1 MGGNQS
7 KNFLNVSSNLKTNKK
22 TTSLSTKNKQY
33 PNTNSNNNASN
44 KKLFNTNNQG
54 SKNIENFNI
63 SNGEEFK
70 KNLNKEIGKIMNIME
85 SSEKLHHKRITKLS
99 NMNNSNSRIL
109 LNSNK
114 SNKSISKNL
123 SKSKIYNSNINNNNC
138 SNNNNISNNLFYETN
153 NFSGCNNENN
163 FQGQSNI
170 SNNYNDNDNNSQIID
185 QNPYSSVISAG
196 KGNKSKVPMIAH
208 SIQKMEMEKEEYFN
222 NLKKIKSNYEKY
234 NTNKN
239 KKGMNKKLDNKLE
252 FVNPNKKIP
261 NSYENIEE
269 NKELVRLL
277 LKNPRD
283 MTMEEKVYINSL
295 DDKEFRRLIQY
306 LKVKSRELQW
316 RGNDLGSGHYN
327 DLIIKIDRETER
339 YLNVFNIPILI
350 FNLII
355 KIKIKNK

>member
-1 MGGNQS
+1 
-7 KNFLNVSSNLKTNKK
+7 
-22 TTSLSTKNKQY
+22 
-33 PNTNSNNNASN
+33 
-44 KKLFNTNNQG
+44 
-54 SKNIENFNI
+54 
-63 SNGEEFK
+63 
-70 KNLNKEIGKIMNIME
+70 
-85 SSEKLHHKRITKLS
+85 
-99 NMNNSNSRIL
+99 
-109 LNSNK
+109 
-114 SNKSISKNL
+114 
-123 SKSKIYNSNINNNNC
+123 
-138 SNNNNISNNLFYETN
+138 
-153 NFSGCNNENN
+153 
-163 FQGQSNI
+163 
-170 SNNYNDNDNNSQIID
+170 
-185 QNPYSSVISAG
+185 
-196 KGNKSKVPMIAH
+196 
-208 SIQKMEMEKEEYFN
+208 
-222 NLKKIKSNYEKY
+222 
-234 NTNKN
+234 
-239 KKGMNKKLDNKLE
+239 MNKKLDNKLE